1 MSNGR
6 WVPRSRACAGRILVW
21 AVMARRIPR
30 DESLARVHGVG
41 ALFSAAYGNV
51 GSSIYYA
58 LGVTAAFALGLTPVA
73 FVIAGLIFM
82 ATAATYAEATVMY
95 PEAGGSS
102 SFARHAFNEVISFFA
117 AWGQMLNYIIT
128 VAISAFFVPHYLAVF
143 WPWLGESPGDIVG
156 GIGVIAFLAAL
167 NIKGT
172 QESTRLNLILAI
184 ADLLT
189 QIVLVL
195 IGLVLV
201 FNPEILVDN
210 VHLGVAPSWGDFL
223 LGIAVGMIAYT
234 GIETISNMSEEAKNA
249 PETVPKGVGLTVLAV
264 LGLYALLPLIAL
276 SAMPVHE
283 TAGQFSTDLGTKFA
297 DDPVLG
303 IVENLGL
310 SAGLTDMLRYYV
322 GVLAAVILLIATNA
336 GLIGVS
342 RLTFSMGHYRQLPER
357 LRQIHPHF
365 RTPYIAILVFSGI
378 AVITLIPGET
388 ELLATLYSFG
398 AMLSFTIAHVS
409 VIKLRQRYP
418 NKEREWKPPGSVR
431 AFGFDLPLTAVF
443 GGLGTFAAWIVVMAL
458 NPRTLVIGAIWMV
471 LGTAIYL
478 LYRRSLGLSPSQ
490 THKVLLPEPLGV
502 EEIEY
507 KSVLVAFEDDE
518 PFNEQTL
525 VTAVKLAAK
534 RRRAVHVISIV
545 TVPSHLPLDAPLPGQ
560 EQEALSKIEQ
570 AKLIGGLRVSGHIHR
585 VRPNQAGHSI
595 AEEARELKATA
606 LVMGLRYR
614 NGAPLYGKTL
624 QTVLAERPCRVIVV
638 GEPER
643 ARSAPAGPPIT
654 PGVEAP
660 V

>member
-1 MSNGR
+1 
-6 WVPRSRACAGRILVW
+6 
-21 AVMARRIPR
+21 MARRIPR

-102 SFARHAFNEVISFFA
+102 SFARHAFNELVSFIA

-128 VAISAFFVPHYLAVF
+128 VAISAFFVPHYLSVF
-143 WPWLGESPGDIVG
+143 WEPLGESPGDIIG
-156 GIGVIAFLAAL
+156 GIAVVAFLAAL

-172 QESTRLNLILAI
+172 QESTRFNLILAV

-189 QIVLVL
+189 QVVLVV
-195 IGLVLV
+195 IGLALV

-234 GIETISNMSEEAKNA
+234 GIETISNMSEEARDA
-249 PETVPKGVGLTVLAV
+249 PQTVPRGVGLTVIAV

-283 TAGQFSTDLGTKFA
+283 VAGGGFSTELGTTFA

-310 SAGLTDMLRYYV
+310 SAGLTDVLRYYV

-365 RTPYIAILVFSGI
+365 RTPYVAILVFSLV
-378 AVITLIPGET
+378 AAITLLPGET

-398 AMLSFTIAHVS
+398 AMLSFTIAHIS
-409 VIKLRQRYP
+409 VVKLRQRYP
-418 NKEREWKPPGSVR
+418 EKEREWRPPGSVR

-458 NPRTLVIGAIWMV
+458 NPRTLVIGGIWMV
-471 LGTAIYL
+471 VGISIYL
-478 LYRRSLGLSPSQ
+478 LYRRSHGLSPSQ
-490 THKVLLPEPLGV
+490 THKVVLPEPLGV
-502 EEIEY
+502 EEVEY
-507 KSVLVAFEDDE
+507 QSVLVAFEDDE
-518 PFNEQTL
+518 PFSEQT
-525 VTAVKLAAK
+525 VATAVRLAAK
-534 RRRAVHVISIV
+534 RRRAIHVISVV
-545 TVPSHLPLDAPLPGQ
+545 TVPSHLPLDAPLGPQ
-560 EQEALSKIEQ
+560 EEEAQSKIEQ
-570 AKLIGGLRVSGHIHR
+570 AKLIGGLRVTGHVHR
-585 VRPNQAGHSI
+585 ARPNQEGHSI
-595 AEEARELKATA
+595 AEEARELKASA

-638 GEPER
+638 GEPEV
-643 ARSAPAGPPIT
+643 AREAAGMTTPPVGAPA
-654 PGVEAP
+654 
-660 V
+660 

>member
-1 MSNGR
+1 
-6 WVPRSRACAGRILVW
+6 
-21 AVMARRIPR
+21 
-30 DESLARVHGVG
+30 VG

-95 PEAGGSS
+95 PEAGGSA
-102 SFARHAFNEVISFFA
+102 SFARHAFNELISFFA

-128 VAISAFFVPHYLAVF
+128 VSISAFFVPHYLAVF
-143 WPWLGESPGDIVG
+143 WEPLGDSPGDIIA
-156 GIGVIAFLAAL
+156 GIGVILFLAAL
-167 NIKGT
+167 NVKGT

-184 ADLLT
+184 ADLCT
-189 QIVLVL
+189 QIILVAIGIFLVL
-195 IGLVLV
+195 S
-201 FNPEILVDN
+201 PSILVDN
-210 VHLGVAPSWGDFL
+210 IHLGVAPSWGDFF

-234 GIETISNMSEEAKNA
+234 GIETISNMSEEAKDA
-249 PETVPKGVGLTVLAV
+249 SRTIPRGTGLTVLAV

-310 SAGLTDMLRYYV
+310 GSGLTNMLRYYV

-336 GLIGVS
+336 ALIGVS

-357 LRQIHPHF
+357 LRQVHPRF
-365 RTPYIAILVFSGI
+365 RTPYVAILVFSLV
-378 AVITLIPGET
+378 AAITLLPGET

-418 NKEREWKPPGSVR
+418 EKEREWKPPGSVR
-431 AFGFDLPLTAVF
+431 AFGFDVPLTAVF

-458 NPRTLVIGAIWMV
+458 NPRTLVIGALWMA
-471 LGTAIYL
+471 LGISIYL
-478 LYRRSLGLSPSQ
+478 LYRRSQGLSPAQ

-502 EEIEY
+502 EEVEY

-518 PFNEQTL
+518 PFSEETM

-534 RRRAVHVISIV
+534 RRRAIHVIAVI
-545 TVPSHLPLDAPLPGQ
+545 TVPSHLPLDASLDSQ
-560 EQEALSKIEQ
+560 EEEAQSKIEQ
-570 AKLIGGLRVSGHIHR
+570 AKLIGGLRVSGHVHR

-595 AEEARELKATA
+595 AEEARELKASA

-624 QTVLAERPCRVIVV
+624 QTVMAERPTRVIVV
-638 GEPER
+638 GEPEL
-643 ARSAPAGPPIT
+643 AREAAGLTAP
-654 PGVEAP
+654 P
-660 V
+660 VGTAA

>member
-1 MSNGR
+1 
-6 WVPRSRACAGRILVW
+6 
-21 AVMARRIPR
+21 MARRIPR

-82 ATAATYAEATVMY
+82 ATAATYAEATVMF
-95 PEAGGSS
+95 PEAGGSA
-102 SFARHAFNEVISFFA
+102 SFARQAFNELVSFFA

-143 WPWLGESPGDIVG
+143 WPWLGDSPGDI
-156 GIGVIAFLAAL
+156 IAGVAVVVCLAAL
-167 NIKGT
+167 NVKGT
-172 QESTRLNLILAI
+172 QESTRLNLILAV

-189 QIVLVL
+189 QIILVAIGIFLVL
-195 IGLVLV
+195 S
-201 FNPEILVDN
+201 PSILVDN
-210 VHLGVAPSWGDFL
+210 VDLGVAPSWGDFL

-234 GIETISNMSEEAKNA
+234 GIETISNMSEEARDA
-249 PETVPKGVGLTVLAV
+249 SRTIPRGVGLTVVAV

-276 SAMPVHE
+276 SAMPVHHV
-283 TAGQFSTDLGTKFA
+283 AGEYTTDLGTKFA

-310 SAGLTDMLRYYV
+310 GTGLTQVLRYYV

-357 LRQIHPHF
+357 LRQVHPHF
-365 RTPYIAILVFSGI
+365 RTPYVAILVFSGVAI
-378 AVITLIPGET
+378 ITMLPGET

-409 VIKLRQRYP
+409 VVKLRQRYP
-418 NKEREWKPPGSVR
+418 EKERAWKPPGSAR
-431 AFGFDLPLTAVF
+431 IFGLELPLTAVF
-443 GGLGTFAAWIVVMAL
+443 GGLGTFAAWIVVMVL
-458 NPRTLVIGAIWMV
+458 NPRTLVIGAIWML
-471 LGTAIYL
+471 LGISIYL
-478 LYRRSLGLSPSQ
+478 LYRRSQGLSPAQ

-502 EEIEY
+502 EEVEY

-518 PFNEQTL
+518 PFSEQTMA
-525 VTAVKLAAK
+525 TAVKLAAK
-534 RRRAVHVISIV
+534 RRRAIHVIAVV
-545 TVPSHLPLDAPLPGQ
+545 TVPSHLPLDAELDVQ
-560 EQEALSKIEQ
+560 EEEAQSKIEQ
-570 AKLIGGLRVSGHIHR
+570 AKLIGGLRVSGHVHR

-595 AEEARELKATA
+595 AEEAGELKASA

-614 NGAPLYGKTL
+614 NGTPLYGKTL
-624 QTVLAERPCRVIVV
+624 QTVLAERPTRVIVV
-638 GEPER
+638 GEPEL
-643 ARSAPAGPPIT
+643 AREAAGLGTPPVGAPA
-654 PGVEAP
+654 
-660 V
+660 